1 MSAESEIADLLARAT
16 ASTDFLAERST
27 GLVDKA
33 ITALNENSLLEG
45 MGGLPAIKPQG
56 WTPEGTTDPNAEPS
70 GVPGGWSPS
79 EFTWARD
86 LGGDRTK
93 PSPPPSFPMW
103 PELDLG
109 EVPPTQE
116 INDLDP
122 DPEPSLEPI
131 DLPAFTYSEVADL
144 VEFNRAEPT
153 IDTALSLPSL
163 PDTAVHRTVTLR
175 ELLPITDPEIVA
187 PEVAFD
193 PVAVSID
200 FDPTVFPAA
209 FAQFTGDIFGGAG
222 GLPGIDTLLTELGEW
237 TTGALDTLKPL
248 VLETIAQRFR
258 DRYAPVLVFSDDLQ
272 QRLDERLDTEQ
283 RRVMDVLVDPSG
295 WDRPAA
301 AQAALLKTAAQAAKA
316 WAAQAQ
322 SQSDTQTAE
331 LALSMFE
338 FCGDLFDRLN
348 QGVQA
353 LKIKELEQVL
363 EAHRLAIA
371 YAKQATA
378 ALLAAFEANYF
389 TRQNLELKK
398 SEAQVAVFEANLK
411 LAMTQYEVA
420 NANLEVEKARQDTDA
435 ERIAL
440 YQTQMEQAGI
450 ATTLYAAQV
459 SAARSELDG
468 IKLPLDVFESR
479 VKVFDAQVNAH
490 QARVSGRLAQIEGDS
505 AKVNAQLAKVSAFEA
520 EVAGFE
526 ELIATRS
533 AVVQSE
539 TERNDAVIAEFK
551 TKVQAVM
558 RTLEKD
564 MLKNKYDFSKYQVLS
579 DHVISEAQFALKEAE
594 VESHYTEQLQGGI
607 RDAYQITQTQLVSVA
622 DEELNR
628 LKTLA
633 EVNADGARIM
643 ESMASGA
650 MSAANGVASA
660 IFSES

>member
-27 GLVDKA
+27 ELVDKA
-33 ITALNENSLLEG
+33 ITALDENSLLEG
-45 MGGLPAIKPQG
+45 MGGIPTIQPQG

-70 GVPGGWSPS
+70 GIPGGWMPS

-103 PELDLG
+103 PELELG
-109 EVPPTQE
+109 EVPQTQE
-116 INDLDP
+116 IGEIDAGLEPVLDP
-122 DPEPSLEPI
+122 PKLPS
-131 DLPAFTYSEVADL
+131 FRYHEVAEL
-144 VEFNRAEPT
+144 AEFNRAEPT
-153 IDTALSLPSL
+153 IDTTFSLPSR

-175 ELLPITDPEIVA
+175 ELLPLVRPNIVT
-187 PEVAFD
+187 PEVVFD

-248 VLETIAQRFR
+248 VLETITQRFK
-258 DRYAPVLVFSDDLQ
+258 DRYAPVLAFADDLR
-272 QRLDERLDTEQ
+272 QRLEERLDTEQ
-283 RRVMDVLVDPSG
+283 RRVMDALVDPSG

-301 AQAALLKTAAQAAKA
+301 AQAALLKTAAQVAKA

-331 LALSMFE
+331 LALAMFE

-348 QGVQA
+348 QSVQA

-371 YAKQATA
+371 YAKRATA
-378 ALLAAFEANYF
+378 ALLTAFEAEYF

-398 SEAQVAVFEANLK
+398 SVAKVAVFEANLK
-411 LAMTQYEVA
+411 LSMTQYEVA

-505 AKVNAQLAKVSAFEA
+505 AKVNAKLAKVSAFEA

-643 ESMASGA
+643 ESMASSA

-660 IFSES
+660 IFSEA